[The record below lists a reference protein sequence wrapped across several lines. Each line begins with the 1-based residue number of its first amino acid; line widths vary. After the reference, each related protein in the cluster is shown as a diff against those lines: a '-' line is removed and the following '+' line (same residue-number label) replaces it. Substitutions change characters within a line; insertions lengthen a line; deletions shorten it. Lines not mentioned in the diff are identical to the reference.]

1 MAAFIITVAI
11 FEKVISM
18 SQQVTIQVS
27 EQVAR
32 QAAQVAA
39 QTERSLEEVLASWLE
54 LASRLEA
61 DFAELL
67 VEEMSDTELLA
78 LTEAQFTDEQQ
89 AILSDLLEQ
98 NREGTLDA
106 EGQRQLD
113 YLMRLYERGLLRKS
127 QALRIAVQRGIMS
140 PLQS

>member
-1 MAAFIITVAI
+1 
-11 FEKVISM
+11 M
-18 SQQVTIQVS
+18 SQQITIQVS

-39 QTERSLEEVLASWLE
+39 QTERSVEEVLASWLE
-54 LASRLEA
+54 LASRLGE

-78 LTEAQFTDEQQ
+78 LTEAQFTDDQQ
-89 AILSDLLEQ
+89 AALTDLLEQ

-113 YLMRLYERGLLRKS
+113 ELMRLYERGLLRKS
-127 QALRIAVQRGIMS
+127 HALRIAVQRGIMS